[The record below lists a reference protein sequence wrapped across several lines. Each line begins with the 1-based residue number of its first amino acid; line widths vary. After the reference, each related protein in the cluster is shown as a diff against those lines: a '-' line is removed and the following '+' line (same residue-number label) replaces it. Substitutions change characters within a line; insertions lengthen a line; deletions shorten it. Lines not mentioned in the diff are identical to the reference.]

1 MAWGL
6 WDVDMMAQGHLD
18 VAGTTLTAWGG
29 DRVGLGTWCPMGR
42 CPLVTSWHPQ
52 FSALALKVGILYY
65 GGQLVAAGTVSTG
78 DLVTFLLYQM
88 QFTDV
93 VEVSQRGCP
102 RPRVPMSPRHIPL
115 PSRLYHRA
123 VPRSCSAITPH

>member
-1 MAWGL
+1 
-6 WDVDMMAQGHLD
+6 
-18 VAGTTLTAWGG
+18 
-29 DRVGLGTWCPMGR
+29 MGR